1 MGIGYKSLKLA
12 ERMIIDWHQSEDEF
26 VWIFMIVASV
36 LSVPIYVLVV
46 NISNKS
52 KCVINVICS
61 SSKEG

>member
-1 MGIGYKSLKLA
+1 MGIGYQSLKLA

-46 NISNKS
+46 NILNKS
-52 KCVINVICS
+52 KCVINVIRS
-61 SSKEG
+61 SSKE